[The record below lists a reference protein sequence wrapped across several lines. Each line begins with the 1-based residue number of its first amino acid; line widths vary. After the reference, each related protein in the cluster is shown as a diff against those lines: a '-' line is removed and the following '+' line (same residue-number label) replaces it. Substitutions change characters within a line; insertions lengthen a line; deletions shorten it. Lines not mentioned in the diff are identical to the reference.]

1 MATDPQ
7 PLQEASLQSLL
18 FGGAVN
24 LGLAEVDTEGS
35 ASKVQDMEI
44 TEVADDALRN
54 RKGEIRPIRHPIEMA
69 AIEPKTR
76 KLSLLSLKL
85 WLFLTSYSLST
96 PAAATR
102 YGLLWRVGIRTLA
115 KDINWNSND
124 YESLKTAICECQ
136 KILVD
141 WSSSARDSETGE
153 IRKWASTQLLG
164 SVEFIIDSSGRAC
177 IEWSFPPTLLRQL
190 QEHKHYFESSLQV
203 ALKIKHH
210 GAFALYRIASRYK
223 SSKNGLT
230 ARKPWRDW
238 IPALTGYSLEEV
250 SAGAGGKD
258 ERYKEFRY
266 FNRDVIKKAITE
278 INLVQD
284 EFWVKAITF
293 SKNGVRGVDELQFQ
307 TIMREGYSPKPRQ
320 PRPSEDMT
328 PIVAMVQLG
337 LSPRF
342 AEKLCSEHGAEL
354 CIEVSNTVRA
364 RVENKYEPALDN
376 VQGYLVSEIGRA
388 AMLQGMPKFG
398 SNSAKAPK
406 IAAPDTS
413 SKSSLADYQNSL
425 IAKARSD
432 WPSMPIEAQ
441 EDYRARFKLEK
452 VDGGDRAIKA
462 AFDKAKDFMAVTM
475 LKALFFNWL
484 ARDMAGSKWEASS
497 EDLLVFE
504 RGLRLDA
511 EKNSP
516 KK

>member
-1 MATDPQ
+1 MATELQ
-7 PLQEASLQSLL
+7 PVQEESLQSLL

-24 LGLAEVDTEGS
+24 LGPVQFDTEDPAPKG
-35 ASKVQDMEI
+35 QDMEI

-54 RKGEIRPIRHPIEMA
+54 KKGEIRPIRHPIEMA

-102 YGLLWRVGIRTLA
+102 YGLLWRVGLRTLA

-223 SSKNGLT
+223 SSKNGLS

-293 SKNGVRGVDELQFQ
+293 SKNGARGVDELQFQ
-307 TIMREGYSPKPRQ
+307 TITREGYSPKPRQ
-320 PRPSEDMT
+320 PRYSEDMT
-328 PIVAMVQLG
+328 PIVAMTQLG
-337 LSPRF
+337 LSQRI
-342 AEKLCSEHGAEL
+342 AEQLCSEHGAEL
-354 CIEVSNTVRA
+354 CIEVSNAVLA
-364 RVENKYEPALDN
+364 RVEDKHQTTINN
-376 VQGYLVSEIGRA
+376 VQGYLVSEISKASLFKSLR
-388 AMLQGMPKFG
+388 FG
-398 SNSAKAPK
+398 SNSAQVAK

-432 WPSMPIEAQ
+432 WPSMPIEVQ

-452 VDGGDRAIKA
+452 VDAGDPAIKA
-462 AFDKAKDFMAVTM
+462 AFAKAKDFMAVTM

-484 ARDMAGSKWEASS
+484 ARDQAGSKWEASS
-497 EDLLVFE
+497 EDLLAFE
-504 RGLRLDA
+504 RGLRLAA
-511 EKNSP
+511 EKHAP
-516 KK
+516 TK